1 MKIYHCKQGEQAEL
15 RDVPNELDALQE
27 AVGGYIQA
35 VSISS
40 TQSTGND
47 LVMVCNEEGKIKKM
61 LPNRWVKGDVICGD
75 FFFCGTDGEDFCDV
89 PERDIPM
96 LKAFYGDPQ
105 FDKKG
110 ERIWCQP
117 KKKKS

>member
-1 MKIYHCKQGEQAEL
+1 MKIYHCKQGEPAEL
-15 RDVPNELDALQE
+15 RDVPNELDALHE

-35 VSISS
+35 VPI
-40 TQSTGND
+40 GYD
-47 LVMVCNEEGKIKKM
+47 LMMVCNEEGKLKRM

-75 FFFCGTDGEDFCDV
+75 FFFCGYDGEDFCDV
-89 PERDIPM
+89 PERDLPM
-96 LKAFYGDPQ
+96 LKAFYGAPQ

-110 ERIWCQP
+110 ERIECLP